1 MRFVLV
7 LVDLHGFCSFCS
19 IDDLVPVVLCLVL
32 RLSTRGT
39 YEIADER
46 VTYFARSAQ
55 SCTNP
60 LKQYGIEAFANF
72 QGNCRFREYAGE
84 PAQNAPP
91 AHLRRAPPP
100 PSVGMVLRDK
110 DTGLLLK

>member
-1 MRFVLV
+1 MTLVLV
-7 LVDLHGFCSFCS
+7 LVNLHGFCSFCS

-60 LKQYGIEAFANF
+60 SGDTI
-72 QGNCRFREYAGE
+72 E
-84 PAQNAPP
+84 PAQNDAPP

-100 PSVGMVLRDK
+100 PSAGMVLRDK